1 MAGRFKVEIP
11 SASYWG
17 GLIRCQ
23 EGCPV
28 HTDARG
34 YVRAIAEGDYRKAYA
49 IARGPNPL
57 ASICGRI
64 CAAPCEVNCRRGYID
79 SPVAIRALKRFVCER
94 YGVESRP
101 LFPEGTLLEAVE
113 EVDRTSCNAQLEEI
127 RALLDAFDRRLFAP
141 QAPAAPASRHRVAII
156 GSGPAGLA
164 CAHDLALMGVS
175 PLIFE
180 MEPIAGG
187 LLYLGIPAY
196 RLPKELIRAE
206 IEVIEKLG
214 VEIVCNSRVG
224 RDIAFSDLA
233 RDFPAVVIAVGAKY
247 SKGLPLRNS
256 DAEGVIGGVEF
267 LRSVHLKQPFPVGSR
282 VIVIGGGNVAYDVA
296 RTVLRQEEY
305 DVARSALR
313 LKGVET
319 VHLCCL
325 ESLEEMPAD
334 DVEIAEGDEEGVQRH
349 NSVAPHEIHV
359 DGSGRVSAVT
369 FKKVLRV
376 YDEHKRFSPVF
387 DEADRFTLPCDTL
400 ILSVGQKVHVDFLSP
415 EADGVR
421 TRPDG
426 SIDHDPETLQA
437 RGAQNV
443 FVAGDCAHG
452 TRLMIDAIA
461 SGKRAARSV
470 YTFLTGDRLSV
481 EQVEF
486 HMPVGPF
493 WREKDYE
500 KRARVVLPT
509 AEPSE
514 RRKRLSSPVELSL
527 SQEAARYE
535 AGRCLDCG
543 VAPIFDSE
551 RCIVCGG
558 CADVCPELCLKLVP
572 LSEVEREDGSH
583 LLDGDPSRG
592 EMTVIIKDETHCIR
606 CGLCAERCPN
616 GAITMERFV
625 SSARLAISRR

>member
-1 MAGRFKVEIP
+1 M
-11 SASYWG
+11 
-17 GLIRCQ
+17 
-23 EGCPV
+23 

-101 LFPEGTLLEAVE
+101 LFPEGTLLEAIE
-113 EVDRTSCNAQLEEI
+113 EAGRASSTAQLEDI

-141 QAPAAPASRHRVAII
+141 QAPAAPTSRPRVAVI

-175 PLIFE
+175 PVIFE
-180 MEPIAGG
+180 MEPVAGG
-187 LLYLGIPAY
+187 LLYLGVPAY
-196 RLPKELIRAE
+196 RLPKEIIRAE
-206 IEVIEKLG
+206 IEVIQKLG
-214 VEIVCNSRVG
+214 VEIVCNTRVG

-233 RDFPAVVIAVGAKY
+233 REFSAVVIAVGAKY

-256 DAEGVIGGVEF
+256 DAVGVIGGVEF
-267 LRSVHLKQPFPVGSR
+267 LRGVHLKQPFAVGSK

-334 DVEIAEGDEEGVQRH
+334 DVEIAEGDEEGVLRH

-376 YDEHKRFSPVF
+376 YDEHKRFNPVF

-400 ILSVGQKVHVDFLSP
+400 ILSVGQRVHIDFLST
-415 EADGVR
+415 EADGVG
-421 TRPDG
+421 TRADG
-426 SIDHDPETLQA
+426 SIDHDPETLQV

-452 TRLMIDAIA
+452 TKLMIDAIA
-461 SGKRAARSV
+461 SGKKAARSV
-470 YTFLTGDRLSV
+470 YTFLTGDRISV
-481 EQVEF
+481 ERVEF
-486 HMPVGPF
+486 HMPLDPY

-500 KRARVVLPT
+500 KRPRVVLPT

-514 RRKRLSSPVELSL
+514 RRKRLSSLVELSL
-527 SQEAARYE
+527 PQEAARYE
-535 AGRCLDCG
+535 AGRCLDCE
-543 VAPIFDSE
+543 VTPVFDGE
-551 RCIVCGG
+551 RCIACGG
-558 CADVCPELCLKLVP
+558 CADVCPELCLKLLP
-572 LSEVEREDGSH
+572 LSEVERDDGSD
-583 LLDGDPSRG
+583 LLESDPSRG
-592 EMTVIIKDETHCIR
+592 GMTVIIKDETHCIR

-625 SSARLAISRR
+625 SSARVVISRR